1 MIRIPLILAISR
13 AETRSTRRLARYWIF
28 AVLSVLVSFLMYMQ
42 YTVMHGL
49 TSRFSAT
56 IGSMGPRYLMAE
68 IGLYMVIIF
77 VTGLIFLAF
86 DVRSRDIRE
95 RMVEVLDSRPV
106 SNGEFL
112 IGRTLGLVLMAW
124 IPVLIFAFV
133 AQAFGLIAMSL
144 DLPIGEPIEPYSLAN
159 FIVYALSAFVMWCS
173 AVVLLA
179 VLIGNRLLVVVAAL
193 ALFGLQI
200 WGVAQLPVYLQ
211 GLLSVFPMG
220 LASDVTPLL
229 LTGTQILQ
237 RLAMWIL
244 AAGFLV
250 LAVAFHP
257 RRDDGSKARQVIFGA
272 SLVAL
277 AGVCV
282 GFQASVAID
291 EVNQR
296 STWLLDHE
304 ARREEPRADVL
315 AMEGSVIIQPG
326 SRLDLDLQVRL
337 KAPANSRLDTLLF
350 TFNPG
355 LKVEEVSAGG
365 EEVRW
370 THTSGLLEIALETPL
385 AANTEMLMTLVASG
399 SPDTTFG
406 YLDSA
411 IDLMTGS
418 IMDSQLLL
426 LGIQVGVFDSRY
438 VALMPGNRWLPHAG
452 SDVPGS
458 DARTHPADYF
468 EIDLEVEVPADWLV
482 AGPGRREALAV
493 SGNRARFRF
502 HPDAPLP
509 EVGLLASRFERR
521 AVEAAGVEFE
531 VLLYPKHRRNLELF
545 ADAGEVIGERLE
557 ALLND
562 AENMGFSYPYG
573 GFSLVESPANLR
585 GYGGGWRMDSVQ
597 AMPGL
602 MLLRETSFPTSR
614 FEVEFRNP
622 ESLEDR
628 DGGILGAKLFAI
640 ERYFENDFSGGNLF
654 LGASRNFLRFQ
665 TSATGEGALAINFV
679 LDELVNRLLTG
690 KRGYFSAHEFNQQ
703 IGFLIGQTMT
713 DIATGRTDSIVD
725 AVIRAAVD
733 RPSVWDRA
741 LETSLTELNPTD
753 NPKQALN
760 VLALKCEAIANS
772 IFDGLGRE
780 RTAALVTE
788 VLTRYRGGHFSAG
801 DFEQIAIDLGA
812 DLEGLIG
819 DWLNVAALPGF
830 LASAVVVDR
839 LVDDEDGIPR
849 YQTRVHVRNDEPTPG
864 LVRLRYATIARSDLK
879 SANDLRWETTEPHRI
894 GGYQSIEIG
903 ILSSAPPTELWLQP
917 YLALNRQDVR
927 LTLPRIDEQAKVK
940 DEALIGARPSLWGPN
955 TSRFQADIVIDDLD
969 EGFSV
974 AYDDPRA
981 DAPAGESSFF
991 LPQLDLDQGL
1001 PEFQGFLG
1009 PPSVWSR
1016 SSDSP
1021 TSWGKYR
1028 RTVTLVKSGTGDGR
1042 AVFTADLPHPGRWQL
1057 AYHIPEAT
1065 GETKLTVASGSS
1077 SQQGGVR
1084 VTVGS
1089 PIGMN
1094 LGVYNLTLL
1103 AGGETYTL
1111 EFDGSVA
1118 EPGWNDLGQFELD
1131 EGETQVVVTDK
1142 TSGTV
1147 VIADAIR
1154 WRPSL
1159 SDKQSENL
1167 ISTSK

>member
-1 MIRIPLILAISR
+1 MIRLPMILAISR
-13 AETRSTRRLARYWIF
+13 AETRSTRRMARYWVF
-28 AVLSVLVSFLMYMQ
+28 AVLSVLASFLMYMQ
-42 YTVMHGL
+42 YAAMHGFA
-49 TSRFSAT
+49 SRFSAT

-77 VTGLIFLAF
+77 ITGLIFLAF
-86 DVRSRDIRE
+86 DIRARDVRE

-106 SNGEFL
+106 SNAEFL
-112 IGRTLGLVLMAW
+112 IGRTFALVLMAW
-124 IPVLIFAFV
+124 IPVLVFGLV
-133 AQAFGLIAMSL
+133 VQAFGVIAISL

-159 FIVYALSAFVMWCS
+159 FILYALCAFVMWCS
-173 AVVLLA
+173 VIVLLA

-200 WGVAQLPVYLQ
+200 WSVWQLPIYLQ
-211 GLLSVFPMG
+211 ELLSVFSMG
-220 LASDVTPLL
+220 LASDVMPLL
-229 LTGTQILQ
+229 LTDTQILQ

-257 RRDDGSKARQVIFGA
+257 RRDDGSKILQVSLGA
-272 SLVAL
+272 GLVAV
-277 AGVCV
+277 ACVCI
-282 GFQASVAID
+282 GIQASVAIGNID
-291 EVNQR
+291 QR
-296 STWLLDHE
+296 SSWLKDHE

-315 AMEGSVIIQPG
+315 AIEGSVVIEPG
-326 SRLDLDLQVRL
+326 SQLELDLQVRL
-337 KAPANSRLDTLLF
+337 KAPANEQLDVLLF

-355 LKVEEVSAGG
+355 LTVEQISAGG
-365 EEVRW
+365 EEVSW
-370 THTSGLLEIALETPL
+370 THTSGLLEIPLDTPL
-385 AANTEMLMTLVASG
+385 APNAEMLVTLVAAG
-399 SPDTTFG
+399 RPDTMFG

-418 IMDSQLLL
+418 VMDAQLIL
-426 LGIQVGVFDSRY
+426 LGTQVGIFDSRY

-458 DARTHPADYF
+458 DARTHPPDYF
-468 EIDLEVEVPADWLV
+468 EVELEVEVPADWLV
-482 AGPGRREALAV
+482 AGPGRREVLEAD
-493 SGNRARFRF
+493 GDRARFRF
-502 HPDAPLP
+502 HPGAPLP

-521 AVEAAGVEFE
+521 ALEVAGVEFE
-531 VLLYPKHRRNLELF
+531 LLLYPGHSRNLELF
-545 ADAGEVIGERLE
+545 ADAGQVIEDRLE
-557 ALLND
+557 ELLND
-562 AENMGFSYPYG
+562 ANELGFTYPYG

-614 FEVEFRNP
+614 FEMEFRDP
-622 ESLEDR
+622 RALENR
-628 DGGILGAKLFAI
+628 EGGILGAKLFAI

-665 TSATGEGALAINFV
+665 TSATGEGALAVNFV
-679 LDELVNRLLTG
+679 LDELVNLLLTG

-713 DIATGRTDSIVD
+713 DIATGRTDSVVE
-725 AVIRAAVD
+725 AVIRATVE

-741 LETSLTELNPTD
+741 LGTSLAELNPTD

-760 VLALKCEAIANS
+760 VLALKCRAIANS
-772 IFDGLGRE
+772 IFDGLGRAK
-780 RTAALVTE
+780 TAALVTE
-788 VLTRYRGGHFSAG
+788 VLARYRGGHFSAA
-801 DFEQIAIDLGA
+801 DFEQIAIDLDS
-812 DLEGLIG
+812 DLELLIG

-830 LASAVVVDR
+830 LVSAVVVDR

-864 LVRLRYATIARSDLK
+864 LVRMRYATLARADLK
-879 SANDLRWETTEPHRI
+879 SANEVRWETTQPHRI

-903 ILSSAPPTELWLQP
+903 VLSSAPPTELWLQP
-917 YLALNRQDVR
+917 YLALNRQDIR
-927 LTLPRIDEQAKVK
+927 LALPRIDEQARLN
-940 DEALIGARPSLWGPN
+940 DEALIGARVSLWDPN
-955 TSRFQADIVIDDLD
+955 SYRFQADIVIDDLD

-974 AYDDPRA
+974 AYDDSRA

-991 LPQLDLDQGL
+991 LPKLDMDQGL

-1016 SSDSP
+1016 NSDSP
-1021 TSWGKYR
+1021 SSWGKYR
-1028 RTVTLVKSGTGDGR
+1028 RTVALVKSGIGKGR
-1042 AVFTADLPHPGRWQL
+1042 AVFTANLPHPGSWQL

-1065 GETKLTVASGSS
+1065 GNDASGATAQPRNTSV
-1077 SQQGGVR
+1077 G
-1084 VTVGS
+1084 VGS
-1089 PIGMN
+1089 SIPLN
-1094 LGVYNLTLL
+1094 LGNYHLTLL
-1103 AGGETYTL
+1103 AGGETYPL

-1118 EPGWNDLGQFELD
+1118 EPGWNDLGRFVLQ
-1131 EGETQVVVTDK
+1131 EGETQVVVTDE
-1142 TSGTV
+1142 TSGNV

-1154 WRPSL
+1154 WRPSE
-1159 SDKQSENL
+1159 SDNPSQNL
-1167 ISTSK
+1167 ISAAK